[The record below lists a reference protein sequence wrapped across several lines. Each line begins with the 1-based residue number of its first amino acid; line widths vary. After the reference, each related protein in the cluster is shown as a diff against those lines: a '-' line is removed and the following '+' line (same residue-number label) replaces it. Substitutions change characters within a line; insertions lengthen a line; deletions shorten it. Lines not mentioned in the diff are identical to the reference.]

1 MYPALPNDLAF
12 AANFAKTVPEV
23 IGLAF
28 GQRRK
33 TLTNSLS
40 SRFPKDKTAAA
51 LREMGMREDIRG
63 ERLSAADFCTLT
75 AHLLQEE

>member
-1 MYPALPNDLAF
+1 M
-12 AANFAKTVPEV
+12 PEV

-40 SRFPKDKTAAA
+40 ARFPKDKTAAA
-51 LREMGMREDIRG
+51 LREMGLREDIRG
-63 ERLSAADFCTLT
+63 EKLSAADFCALT
-75 AHLLQEE
+75 AHLLKEE